1 MLYQIP
7 DIFREEVSYQQSN
20 GYAVESISENEVVM
34 HKRVRPSGMSI
45 FLNVLLVILFPPIG
59 MMYLLS
65 PVIVINYFRGDRFR
79 LVLMNVNGELKVHLS
94 AYGNANGGG
103 PS

>member
-1 MLYQIP
+1 MFQIP
-7 DIFREEVSYQQSN
+7 DIFREEIRYHQSN
-20 GYAVESISENEVVM
+20 GYALESISKDRVVM
-34 HKRVRPSGMSI
+34 HKTVRPSAMSI

-65 PVIVINYFRGDRFR
+65 PVIVINYFRGERFR

-94 AYGNANGGG
+94 EYRNANGGG